1 MQIIVQEGTAILSLS
16 QEVQAHDDSLRS
28 ITIRE
33 MSEAVKV
40 FYRDYEVIRVEVR
53 EGAIEVMPSSIASI
67 YWIDRGKRYQLKTSA

>member
-33 MSEAVKV
+33 MSEPVKV

-53 EGAIEVMPSSIASI
+53 EGAIEVMPGSIASI